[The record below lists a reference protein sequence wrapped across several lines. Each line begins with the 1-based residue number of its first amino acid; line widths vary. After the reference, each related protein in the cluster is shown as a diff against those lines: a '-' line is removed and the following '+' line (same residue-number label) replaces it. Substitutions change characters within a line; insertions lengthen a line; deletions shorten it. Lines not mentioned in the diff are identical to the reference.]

1 MSKSR
6 HNNKWFDA
14 DDYEYERGEFY
25 SYGKKKNRYDEVDI
39 RRQEKRNQRDK
50 SFAVKDND
58 DWD

>member
-14 DDYEYERGEFY
+14 DDYEYEGF
-25 SYGKKKNRYDEVDI
+25 SYGKKKQKNHYDEVDM

-50 SFAVKDND
+50 TFAIKESD

>member
-6 HNNKWFDA
+6 HNSKWFDA
-14 DDYEYERGEFY
+14 DDYEYGEVY